1 MTINMQTFHFELM
14 LSPQTELTD
23 DLVRAFYGAGC
34 DDGRMGTCNQAA
46 PILFARQAES
56 AGIGH
61 PLRDCRRAE
70 GRLRSG

>member
-1 MTINMQTFHFELM
+1 MQTFHFELM

-23 DLVRAFYGAGC
+23 DLVEALHKAGC
-34 DDGRMGTCNQAA
+34 DDGTMGPCNQAA
-46 PILFARQAES
+46 SILFDRQAES